1 MSLPISPG
9 CHCNYCTHASTGVCD
24 RCHSSFCARAR
35 WHGFMCNREAEDRH
49 RTTQGYQ
56 TQDNPIDYKAFRGG
70 NK

>member
-9 CHCNYCTHASTGVCD
+9 CHCNYCTHAPTGVCD

-49 RTTQGYQ
+49 RTTQRYQ